1 MQFTHPSLPRPSS
14 KKTQRGMTL
23 VEVMVSATIFSF
35 ASIALVGLF
44 IQNQRFSS
52 YLGFRSQSI
61 TSSLTILEQ
70 LRFRQYPELDD
81 IYNAGNAGSITI
93 DMIDPGVTG
102 GYSTLTI
109 PINVR
114 DGVKVSADWTTAS
127 IVVDPDT
134 TAPKLPMR
142 FFFMLKKVKP
152 TTGTQVDLF
161 EVVMLYQWLTKGQSS
176 SQWQT
181 SNVRLIIPNLNPLT

>member
-1 MQFTHPSLPRPSS
+1 M
-14 KKTQRGMTL
+14 
-23 VEVMVSATIFSF
+23 
-35 ASIALVGLF
+35 
-44 IQNQRFSS
+44 
-52 YLGFRSQSI
+52 
-61 TSSLTILEQ
+61 
-70 LRFRQYPELDD
+70 DD
-81 IYNAGNAGSITI
+81 IYNDGINGSITI

-114 DGVKVSADWTTAS
+114 DGVKVSADWTTAE

-142 FFFMLKKVKP
+142 FFFMLTKVKP

-161 EVVMLYQWLTKGQSS
+161 EVVMLYQWLTKGKSS